1 MKEAMILTPEKRAY
15 DKFQGMLFSEV
26 DVASSF
32 GKEVYASVSGL
43 DNRGR
48 MVVQIS
54 IEPLVSWLWL
64 GGAIMSF
71 LPLVNLARKKRRE
84 TDGTDREEEASIA
97 KPVPLAA

>member
-1 MKEAMILTPEKRAY
+1 
-15 DKFQGMLFSEV
+15 MLFSEV

-84 TDGTDREEEASIA
+84 ADGTDREEEASIA
-97 KPVPLAA
+97 HRQP